1 MGTRALIGY
10 LDTDGG
16 AKLTSTYNHYDGYP
30 SNLGKGLENF
40 YDNDA
45 KAEEIANV
53 GYISYLDPETGEWEA
68 ANKQKPEMTTL
79 PDNFNEAMMEI
90 AAEVDS
96 FGADYGYIWDN
107 ENEEWITVKNNGIG
121 AMTDNLEM
129 ELAHLKGKFAMLPNQ
144 PDQTMNENEGTTVK
158 ILDRQADLDQA
169 YFNLDVDGK
178 EMSFTYWDYAEEFDN
193 ATYEEIMDM
202 IEKQLINTD
211 KYGFPVDPQLTPEQK
226 EEIAQVVLKDLQT
239 NPGWKSRLSGYGD
252 LEENRNMNVID
263 KAKEALKGKMNLDV
277 YIKSLENDI
286 RLNGEKSYEDYS
298 LDDFVEDYDNYI
310 QDKTELD
317 EAFVRQMKY
326 KAGIIK

>member
-53 GYISYLDPETGEWEA
+53 GYISYLDPETGEWDA
-68 ANKQKPEMTTL
+68 ANKQKPELTML

-107 ENEEWITVKNNGIG
+107 ENEEWIAIKNNGIRSM
-121 AMTDNLEM
+121 AEELEM
-129 ELAHLKGKFAMLPNQ
+129 NLAHLKDKFAMLPDQ
-144 PDQTMNENEGTTVK
+144 PDQTME
-158 ILDRQADLDQA
+158 A
-169 YFNLDVDGK
+169 YHVGGNK
-178 EMSFTYWDYAEEFDN
+178 EV
-193 ATYEEIMDM
+193 I
-202 IEKQLINTD
+202 I
-211 KYGFPVDPQLTPEQK
+211 K
-226 EEIAQVVLKDLQT
+226 EEDTI
-239 NPGWKSRLSGYGD
+239 S
-252 LEENRNMNVID
+252 
-263 KAKEALKGKMNLDV
+263 KAKKALKGKMNLDV

-286 RLNGEKSYEDYS
+286 RLNGKESYEDYS
-298 LDDFVEDYDNYI
+298 VEDFVEDYDNYT
-310 QDKTELD
+310 QDKVELD

-326 KAGIIK
+326 KAGILK